1 MCVMQICRNDVLSG
15 RKNDKVKKERK
26 KIYICTRQSGERKRS
41 HASTWMR
48 PPTYLTAC
56 MYNTC
61 DTTRCLDTWVW
72 LRQVISLNGACRC
85 WALTHCSWCWELS
98 MFLRRVGK
106 VCTTN
111 YFYIYL
117 SQDDIYNNTTRSELS
132 FVPTTED
139 DGKSITCRA
148 ENPVVNGLYMET
160 SWKLDVVC
168 T

>member
-1 MCVMQICRNDVLSG
+1 MVRVVVEHL
-15 RKNDKVKKERK
+15 
-26 KIYICTRQSGERKRS
+26 
-41 HASTWMR
+41 
-48 PPTYLTAC
+48 
-56 MYNTC
+56 
-61 DTTRCLDTWVW
+61 
-72 LRQVISLNGACRC
+72 
-85 WALTHCSWCWELS
+85 LTHCCAGVELS
-98 MFLRRVGK
+98 LRSLLLGK